1 MYNNKSTQDP
11 DPLGMDQESL
21 YVLDNRHRHDPRA
34 SLLRP
39 TGPKEAKEATRKQ
52 TDRTFK
58 DAIERNEDLLTPDTA
73 EKILETYHSDVRNE
87 ESKLPKMLLNMWLEE
102 LRDER

>member
-1 MYNNKSTQDP
+1 
-11 DPLGMDQESL
+11 
-21 YVLDNRHRHDPRA
+21 
-34 SLLRP
+34 LLRP

-58 DAIERNEDLLTPDTA
+58 DAIERNEDLSSWFESLTPDTA